1 MNWRLIHFIVREFYV
16 VERAYVHYFTI
27 QGKKKSEGKTGDLSM
42 WLFEG
47 IQLIFACFLTQFVGI
62 IDSVVYG

>member
-1 MNWRLIHFIVREFYV
+1 MNWHLVHFIVREFYV

-27 QGKKKSEGKTGDLSM
+27 QGKKKSEGKAGNLFSM

-47 IQLIFACFLTQFVGI
+47 IQLIFACFLAQFV
-62 IDSVVYG
+62 

>member
-1 MNWRLIHFIVREFYV
+1 MEKRHNKNELTSDPLHCPRVYV

-27 QGKKKSEGKTGDLSM
+27 QGKKKSEGKAGNLFSM

-47 IQLIFACFLTQFVGI
+47 IQLIFACFLAQFV
-62 IDSVVYG
+62 